1 MSDQNQAPGLI
12 QALRVLRER
21 WWIVAA
27 CAIVCVGAALAFSL
41 RAEKQYSATSK
52 LLFRQSNLSEQVG
65 GTGPP
70 ADVDPE
76 GTKATNVLLVTTRQV
91 ADAVR
96 RDINTKLTADDL
108 LGKVS
113 VATEQN
119 ANIVDITITDP
130 SPPFAARIAN
140 SWAQQFKNYSQRTAR
155 AKVAEGEDLIRQR
168 LAALPTEAKTDR
180 ETLNAALTRLVT
192 LESVQTGD
200 ADVVDTASVP
210 TVPSA
215 PSPKRDA
222 AIALVLGLALGV
234 GLAFLLN
241 LIDRRIKNV
250 EEFEA
255 LYGFRA
261 LSTIPERSRDP
272 SSQKERQA
280 ALEPFRI
287 LRNGLTFLQIRSDV
301 KVVLVTSAVPGEGKS
316 TVAAGLARATAL
328 AGQRVVLVEAD
339 LRRPTFHQQ
348 FDLGADHRGLTA
360 ALVGGVPVREL
371 LRNVLPGLRTL
382 SVLPS
387 GPLPPNSAE
396 LLRSAEMGMLL
407 RELSQ
412 DADLVILDAPPLLPV
427 ADAQVLLD
435 HPQVDGCLVVARAY
449 RTTRDEVRRA
459 RAVLERHGLEGIGLV
474 VNGVREL
481 DGHYEYYGTSD
492 HSAVSAARLP
502 AQA

>member
-1 MSDQNQAPGLI
+1 MSDQQAPGVV

-21 WWIVAA
+21 WWVIVLAA
-27 CAIVCVGAALAFSL
+27 LVCTGTALAFSL
-41 RAEKQYSATSK
+41 SAEKEYTATSK
-52 LLFRQSNLSEQVG
+52 LLFRESNLPEQVG
-65 GTGPP
+65 GSSGPT
-70 ADVDPE
+70 DVDPE

-96 RDINTKLTADDL
+96 RATGVKLSADDL
-108 LGKVS
+108 LGNVS
-113 VATEQN
+113 VDTEQN
-119 ANIVDITITDP
+119 ANIVDINYTDP
-130 SPPFAARIAN
+130 DPALAAKVAN
-140 SWAQQFKNYSQRTAR
+140 SWAQQYRNFSQRSAR
-155 AKVAEGEDLIRQR
+155 GKVQEGERLLRER
-168 LAALPTEAKTDR
+168 LAQLPATATADR
-180 ETLNAALTRLVT
+180 QQLNDALTRLVL
-192 LESVQTGD
+192 LESVQTGN
-200 ADVVDTASVP
+200 ADVVDRAAVP
-210 TVPSA
+210 STPSA

-222 AIALVLGLALGV
+222 MIALLLGLALGT

-241 LIDRRIKNV
+241 IIDRRVKNV
-250 EEFEA
+250 EEFES

-287 LRNGLTFLQIRSDV
+287 LRNGLSFLAVRRDV
-301 KVVLVTSAVPGEGKS
+301 KCVLVTSAVPGEGKS

-348 FDLGADHRGLTA
+348 FDLGPDHRGLTA
-360 ALVGGVPVREL
+360 ALVGGVPAREL
-371 LRNVLPGLRTL
+371 LRTVLPGLRTL
-382 SVLPS
+382 SVLPA

-412 DADLVILDAPPLLPV
+412 EADLVILDAPPLLPV

-449 RTTRDEVRRA
+449 QTTRDEVRRA
-459 RAVLERHGLEGIGLV
+459 RAILERHGLEGVGLV
-474 VNGVREL
+474 INGVREL
-481 DGHYEYYGTSD
+481 DGDYDYYGTSD
-492 HSAVSAARLP
+492 HSASGAVRLTPSA
-502 AQA
+502 